1 MLTIRLARAGVKKR
15 PFFHIR
21 VADSRK
27 PRDGRFIEKVGYFN
41 PIASGQEVR
50 LEVDQERVDYWIS
63 QGAQLSDRVTTL
75 LKRNAETP
83 EQTEKRHALKEAK
96 RLKKLSD
103 KAALKVVE
111 EAPAEEAAEAPA
123 EEAPAEEAAE
133 APAERRSR
141 RSSRSSSRGSSS
153 RRSSRSSS
161 RRKLQPKKQQKLQP
175 RKLQPKKQQLQPK
188 KQQKL
193 QPRKLQPKKQQKLQP
208 RKLQQKKQQKL
219 QPRKLQPKKQKKI
232 KLLLKNN

>member
-1 MLTIRLARAGVKKR
+1 M
-15 PFFHIR
+15 
-21 VADSRK
+21 
-27 PRDGRFIEKVGYFN
+27 
-41 PIASGQEVR
+41 
-50 LEVDQERVDYWIS
+50 DYWIS

-133 APAERRSR
+133 APAEEAPAEEAPVEEAAEAPAEEAEEN
-141 RSSRSSSRGSSS
+141 
-153 RRSSRSSS
+153 
-161 RRKLQPKKQQKLQP
+161 KTPAKE
-175 RKLQPKKQQLQPK
+175 
-188 KQQKL
+188 
-193 QPRKLQPKKQQKLQP
+193 
-208 RKLQQKKQQKL
+208 
-219 QPRKLQPKKQKKI
+219 
-232 KLLLKNN
+232 

>member
-50 LEVDQERVDYWIS
+50 LEIDQERMDYWIS

-123 EEAPAEEAAE
+123 EEAPAEEAPAEEAAE
-133 APAERRSR
+133 APAEEA
-141 RSSRSSSRGSSS
+141 
-153 RRSSRSSS
+153 
-161 RRKLQPKKQQKLQP
+161 PVEEAP
-175 RKLQPKKQQLQPK
+175 AEEATEEEE
-188 KQQKL
+188 
-193 QPRKLQPKKQQKLQP
+193 
-208 RKLQQKKQQKL
+208 
-219 QPRKLQPKKQKKI
+219 
-232 KLLLKNN
+232 NNNPAKE

>member
-111 EAPAEEAAEAPA
+111 EAPAEEAAE
-123 EEAPAEEAAE
+123 EAPAEEAAE
-133 APAERRSR
+133 APAEEAAEEAAEAPAEEAAEEAPAEEAPAAEEN
-141 RSSRSSSRGSSS
+141 
-153 RRSSRSSS
+153 
-161 RRKLQPKKQQKLQP
+161 KTPAKE
-175 RKLQPKKQQLQPK
+175 
-188 KQQKL
+188 
-193 QPRKLQPKKQQKLQP
+193 
-208 RKLQQKKQQKL
+208 
-219 QPRKLQPKKQKKI
+219 
-232 KLLLKNN
+232 

>member
-27 PRDGRFIEKVGYFN
+27 PRDGRFLEKVGYFN

-133 APAERRSR
+133 APAEEVPAEEAAEAPAEEAAEN
-141 RSSRSSSRGSSS
+141 
-153 RRSSRSSS
+153 
-161 RRKLQPKKQQKLQP
+161 KTPAKE
-175 RKLQPKKQQLQPK
+175 
-188 KQQKL
+188 
-193 QPRKLQPKKQQKLQP
+193 
-208 RKLQQKKQQKL
+208 
-219 QPRKLQPKKQKKI
+219 
-232 KLLLKNN
+232 

>member
-50 LEVDQERVDYWIS
+50 LEIDQERVDFWIS

-83 EQTEKRHALKEAK
+83 EQTEQRHALKEAK

-111 EAPAEEAAEAPA
+111 EAPAEEAAPAAEAPA
-123 EEAPAEEAAE
+123 AEAPAEEAAE
-133 APAERRSR
+133 APAEEAAPAAEEAPAEEAEEKSPA
-141 RSSRSSSRGSSS
+141 
-153 RRSSRSSS
+153 
-161 RRKLQPKKQQKLQP
+161 KE
-175 RKLQPKKQQLQPK
+175 
-188 KQQKL
+188 
-193 QPRKLQPKKQQKLQP
+193 
-208 RKLQQKKQQKL
+208 
-219 QPRKLQPKKQKKI
+219 
-232 KLLLKNN
+232 

>member
-123 EEAPAEEAAE
+123 AEEAPAEEAAE
-133 APAERRSR
+133 APAEEAEEAEEN
-141 RSSRSSSRGSSS
+141 
-153 RRSSRSSS
+153 
-161 RRKLQPKKQQKLQP
+161 KTPAKE
-175 RKLQPKKQQLQPK
+175 
-188 KQQKL
+188 
-193 QPRKLQPKKQQKLQP
+193 
-208 RKLQQKKQQKL
+208 
-219 QPRKLQPKKQKKI
+219 
-232 KLLLKNN
+232 

>member
-123 EEAPAEEAAE
+123 EEAAE
-133 APAERRSR
+133 APAEETAEAPAEEAEEN
-141 RSSRSSSRGSSS
+141 
-153 RRSSRSSS
+153 
-161 RRKLQPKKQQKLQP
+161 KTPAKE
-175 RKLQPKKQQLQPK
+175 
-188 KQQKL
+188 
-193 QPRKLQPKKQQKLQP
+193 
-208 RKLQQKKQQKL
+208 
-219 QPRKLQPKKQKKI
+219 
-232 KLLLKNN
+232 

>member
-123 EEAPAEEAAE
+123 EEAPAEEAPAEEAPAEAAE
-133 APAERRSR
+133 APAEEAPAEEAAEAPAEEAAEAPAEEAPAEEAAEAPAEEAPAEEAPAEEAEEN
-141 RSSRSSSRGSSS
+141 
-153 RRSSRSSS
+153 
-161 RRKLQPKKQQKLQP
+161 KTPAKE
-175 RKLQPKKQQLQPK
+175 
-188 KQQKL
+188 
-193 QPRKLQPKKQQKLQP
+193 
-208 RKLQQKKQQKL
+208 
-219 QPRKLQPKKQKKI
+219 
-232 KLLLKNN
+232 

>member
-83 EQTEKRHALKEAK
+83 EETEKRHALKEAK
-96 RLKKLSD
+96 RLKKLSN

-111 EAPAEEAAEAPA
+111 EAPAEEAAPVEEAAPA
-123 EEAPAEEAAE
+123 EEEAAPAAE
-133 APAERRSR
+133 
-141 RSSRSSSRGSSS
+141 
-153 RRSSRSSS
+153 
-161 RRKLQPKKQQKLQP
+161 QKL
-175 RKLQPKKQQLQPK
+175 RKQLQ
-188 KQQKL
+188 
-193 QPRKLQPKKQQKLQP
+193 
-208 RKLQQKKQQKL
+208 
-219 QPRKLQPKKQKKI
+219 
-232 KLLLKNN
+232 

>member
-50 LEVDQERVDYWIS
+50 LEIDQERVDFWIS

-83 EQTEKRHALKEAK
+83 EQTEQRHALKEAK

-111 EAPAEEAAEAPA
+111 EAPAEEAAPA
-123 EEAPAEEAAE
+123 AEAPAEEAAE
-133 APAERRSR
+133 APAEEAAPAAEEAPAEEATPAAEEAPAEEAEEAPAEEAAAEEAPAEEAEEKSPA
-141 RSSRSSSRGSSS
+141 
-153 RRSSRSSS
+153 
-161 RRKLQPKKQQKLQP
+161 KE
-175 RKLQPKKQQLQPK
+175 
-188 KQQKL
+188 
-193 QPRKLQPKKQQKLQP
+193 
-208 RKLQQKKQQKL
+208 
-219 QPRKLQPKKQKKI
+219 
-232 KLLLKNN
+232 